1 MRKSSK
7 KTLIVVLINSI
18 VFTIGCTKKVDVSVE
33 DIESN
38 IINNINIDNLEKGNQ
53 KALRRLYGI
62 SQDDLEEFALYI
74 PKSNMD
80 VDEILILKVKNKEK
94 IYDIEEKIEDRVER
108 QIKNFDGYGREQVG
122 LLNDY
127 EIKIKDK
134 YILFSVSDKSEDIK
148 ELFIKSI
155 KQ

>member
-7 KTLIVVLINSI
+7 KTLIVVLVNSI
-18 VFTIGCTKKVDVSVE
+18 VFTIGCAKKVDVSVE

-38 IINNINIDNLEKGNQ
+38 IINNINIENLEKGNP

-62 SQDDLEEFALYI
+62 SQDDLEEFVLYI

-80 VDEILILKVKNKEK
+80 VEEVLILKVKDKEK

-155 KQ
+155 KK